1 MHSKLQH
8 IFACALPALLA
19 LSGCTGSPGSGNGKA
34 NLGESTVVNDR
45 GGQVIDPVTEEQ
57 MRQAAL
63 DGETARVMSLLEAG
77 VNVDAADQEGHTAL
91 MFASFNGHSEI
102 VLALIGEDAQVD
114 RRDLLG
120 RTALLYAST
129 GPFPETVKILLEKGA
144 EPNIVDSE
152 EHFSPLMHAA
162 AEGHMD
168 VVKILLDYGADHT
181 LTDVDNDNAESFA
194 RQAGHVQVAEF
205 LHSLDP

>member
-1 MHSKLQH
+1 MHSKLH
-8 IFACALPALLA
+8 HTFACALLALLA
-19 LSGCTGSPGSGNGKA
+19 LSGCTGSPGSGSGKVKTSQ
-34 NLGESTVVNDR
+34 GTVTND
-45 GGQVIDPVTEEQ
+45 GGLQVIDPVTEEE

-63 DGETARVMSLLEAG
+63 DGETARVISLLKAG

-102 VLALIGEDAQVD
+102 VLALIGEKALVD

-120 RTALLYAST
+120 RTALLYAAT

-144 EPNIVDSE
+144 QPNNVDSE

-162 AEGHMD
+162 AEGHLE
-168 VVKILLDYGADHT
+168 VVKILLEYGADPT